1 MEIQACVEGEVE
13 GGQEKEHG
21 RGEEGVPLSEGMVRG
36 PEGIF
41 QNLFASNQG
50 AVHGGDGDD
59 IL

>member
-21 RGEEGVPLSEGMVRG
+21 QGEGAPLSGGMVRG
-36 PEGIF
+36 PEENF

-50 AVHGGDGDD
+50 GVHGDGDD
-59 IL
+59 SP